1 MRVLHVSTSDTRGGA
16 ARGSF
21 WLHQALCEAGID
33 SVMLVGRKYSDD
45 ERVIP
50 INGMTARV
58 RERVRDSLDQLPLH
72 GYRKTD
78 ESFWTVGWVPRRLSR
93 AVDDLRPDLVHLH
106 WMGGGF
112 MPIRA
117 LSGLPQP
124 VVWTLRDMWAF
135 TGGCHYTAGCTGYRT
150 RCGKCPQLNS
160 TRENDLSRAVWMHKS
175 KAWAD
180 LNLWLV
186 PISTWLARCARRSS
200 LFAEVP
206 STVIPNGVD
215 SRRFHPMPSA
225 EARAAWGLAPDKR
238 YVLFG
243 AVGPLSDERKGFGRL
258 AEATRVLAAQ
268 CWTTRA
274 ELLVFGDYAPDT
286 LPPLGLKTRF
296 LGHIDNDDRL
306 AQLYAGADV
315 MVVPSLQE
323 AFGKTLIEAMACGTP
338 VVAFASGGPMD
349 IVSHKENGYLAR
361 PFDAADLARG
371 IDWCLEMPGRTEELG
386 RKARR
391 RVEEDFDMSIIVQ
404 HYRDLYRSV
413 LGRAK

>member
-1 MRVLHVSTSDTRGGA
+1 MRILHVSTSDTRGGA

-33 SVMLVGRKYSDD
+33 SLMLVGRKYSDD
-45 ERVIP
+45 DRVIP
-50 INGMTARV
+50 LNGGMARV

-78 ESFWTVGWVPRRLSR
+78 DSFWTVGWVPRQLSS
-93 AVDDLRPDLVHLH
+93 AVEAVRPDLLHLH

-117 LSGLPQP
+117 LKDLPLP

-135 TGGCHYTAGCTGYRT
+135 TGGCHYTAGCNGYRT
-150 RCGKCPQLNS
+150 RCGYCPQLS
-160 TRENDLSRAVWMHKS
+160 SARENDLSRAVWLHKK
-175 KAWAD
+175 KAWDD

-186 PISTWLARCARRSS
+186 PISNWLADCASQSS
-200 LFAEVP
+200 LLAEVP
-206 STVIPNGVD
+206 SRVIPNGVD
-215 SRRFHPMPSA
+215 VRRFRPMPSA

-238 YVLFG
+238 YILFG
-243 AVGPLSDERKGFGRL
+243 AVGALSDERKGFGQL
-258 AEATRVLAAQ
+258 AEATRVLAAA

-274 ELLVFGDYAPDT
+274 ELLVFGDMAPDT
-286 LPPLGLKTRF
+286 SLPLGLKTHF
-296 LGHIDNDDRL
+296 LGHIDDDDRL

-315 MVVPSLQE
+315 MVTPSLQE

-338 VVAFASGGPMD
+338 VVAFASGGPLD

-361 PFDAADLARG
+361 PFDAADLAHG
-371 IDWCLEMPGRTEELG
+371 IDWCLEMPGRAQELG
-386 RKARR
+386 QKARR
-391 RVEEDFDMSIIVQ
+391 RVEEDFDMSVVVR
-404 HYRDLYRSV
+404 HYSDLYQSI
-413 LGRAK
+413 LGRIR